1 MGAIVTIGPDVDLP
15 ENPQVQE
22 LVHGGYRQNHHHQY
36 IEDAADP
43 RHMGRELLKR
53 TTPLDMADND
63 GVAEIMAA
71 ASPVGTE
78 KYQTSKWS
86 K

>member
-1 MGAIVTIGPDVDLP
+1 MGVIATIGPDVDLP

-22 LVHGGYRQNHHHQY
+22 LTHGGYRQNHHHQW

-43 RHMGRELLKR
+43 RHMGRELLKQ
-53 TTPLDMADND
+53 TTPLDMHEQE
-63 GVAEIMAA
+63 GYSEIMAA
-71 ASPVGTE
+71 ASPEGKE
-78 KYQTSKWS
+78 DYHTSKWS